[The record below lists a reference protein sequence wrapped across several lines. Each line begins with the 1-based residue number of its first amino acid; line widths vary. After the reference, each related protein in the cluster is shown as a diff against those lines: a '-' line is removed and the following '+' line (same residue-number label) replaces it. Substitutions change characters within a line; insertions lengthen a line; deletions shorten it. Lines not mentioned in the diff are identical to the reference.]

1 MTDHLGRLGKIF
13 RAIDR
18 ALGGTQPPDRPQR
31 FAARHP
37 LVVGL
42 LAGLASF
49 LFGLVVSDH
58 DSGVSLFPIS
68 LFGIVMGSIFAA
80 TGYAERKRQARLERA
95 QP

>member
-1 MTDHLGRLGKIF
+1 M
-13 RAIDR
+13 
-18 ALGGTQPPDRPQR
+18 
-31 FAARHP
+31 
-37 LVVGL
+37 VGL